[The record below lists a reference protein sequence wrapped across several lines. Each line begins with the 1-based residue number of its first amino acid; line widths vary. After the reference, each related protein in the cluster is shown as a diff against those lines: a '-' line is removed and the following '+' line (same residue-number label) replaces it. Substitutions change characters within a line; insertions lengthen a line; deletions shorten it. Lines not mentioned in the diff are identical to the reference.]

1 MACLAV
7 DDAGNLFVTSTNAI
21 RMVQAGDGGLPDG
34 ADDVATIYGR
44 PPRLDFPASVTRC
57 LSDVALA
64 PGASGIPP
72 TAWVLDSCL
81 GLLLPLERP

>member
-64 PGASGIPP
+64 PSASGTPP